1 MGRVSYMRDKSLKGL
16 PTYSELGFGESL
28 SKFARHQL
36 ALVCLEAIRDELDQN
51 LLMSKRRGRGR
62 PTSPMGILSIEM
74 NVHIDSVKRWTNL
87 KEIQA
92 NDYNAERLA
101 KRAFKYN
108 PQEVVRILQADIARR
123 REIMDKWL
131 KEAESNYGVS
141 PYVKNTE
148 GKEGA

>member
-1 MGRVSYMRDKSLKGL
+1 
-16 PTYSELGFGESL
+16 
-28 SKFARHQL
+28 
-36 ALVCLEAIRDELDQN
+36 
-51 LLMSKRRGRGR
+51 
-62 PTSPMGILSIEM
+62 MGILSIRM

-101 KRAFKYN
+101 KMAYAFD
-108 PQEVVRILQADIARR
+108 PAGVAQILQADIARR

-131 KEAESNYGVS
+131 LEAESNYGVS

-148 GKEGA
+148 AEEGA

>member
-1 MGRVSYMRDKSLKGL
+1 MSELNSRGL
-16 PTYSELGFGESL
+16 RHYSELGFGESL

-36 ALVCLEAIRDELDQN
+36 ALVCLKAIRDELDQN

-62 PTSPMGILSIEM
+62 PTSPMGILSIRM

-101 KRAFKYN
+101 KMVYAFD
-108 PQEVVRILQADIARR
+108 PAGVAQILQEDIERR
-123 REIMDKWL
+123 RETMDEWL

-148 GKEGA
+148 VEEGA